1 MTHIHQVIVRNLPP
15 KGLDVV
21 AATVTKSQIQDLSQ
35 YVPTK
40 RPKNFDQVFVT
51 KFFHSSGKIGI
62 RFTFDDGKDQ
72 FGRKA
77 IKTHTLIIDHAYYNE
92 KSALFFLSPL
102 LNGILTVE
110 GQELLRMKD
119 FEDIAPT
126 SISSKLV
133 ELVLLKKNIKLV
145 SMESQSPL
153 SLIHLFGT
161 LDRIIPPHL
170 TSSFTFQTF
179 TDKRLGSEIKKYS
192 LIYSAENIA
201 NSIFLE
207 SIMEEK
213 SEYPTIRALSEALN
227 NLSLLRGLQKQFFL
241 AVPEKRLNFRLH
253 LRFGIKTFS
262 HIRRTL
268 EMGLDVDDL
277 IKIVIGP
284 YKGQK
289 AIIKEIDSENEQLAV
304 KLTKGATQSPIKI
317 DIDTVYL
324 IQKHNQQ

>member
-1 MTHIHQVIVRNLPP
+1 MTQIHQVIVKNLPP

-51 KFFHSSGKIGI
+51 KFFHYSGKIGI
-62 RFTFDDGKDQ
+62 RFTFDDGRDQ

-102 LNGILTVE
+102 LNGNLTVE
-110 GQELLRMKD
+110 GQELLRLED
-119 FEDIAPT
+119 FEDIDPT
-126 SISSKLV
+126 PISSKFV

-145 SMESQSPL
+145 SKKSQPPL
-153 SLIHLFGT
+153 SLIHLFGS
-161 LDRIIPPHL
+161 LDRIIPPYL

-179 TDKRLGSEIKKYS
+179 ADTNLGSELKKISLVYS
-192 LIYSAENIA
+192 TENIP
-201 NSIFLE
+201 NSVFLE
-207 SIMEEK
+207 NIMEEK
-213 SEYPTIRALSEALN
+213 SEYPTIRAITEALD

-284 YKGQK
+284 YKGQNG
-289 AIIKEIDSENEQLAV
+289 IIKEIDSENEQLLV
-304 KLTKGATQSPIKI
+304 KLTKGTTQTPIKI

-324 IQKHNQQ
+324 VQKHNQK

>member
-1 MTHIHQVIVRNLPP
+1 MTNIHQVIVRNLPP

-35 YVPTK
+35 YVPAK
-40 RPKNFDQVFVT
+40 RPKNFGHVFVT
-51 KFFHSSGKIGI
+51 KFFHISGKIGI

-77 IKTHTLIIDHAYYNE
+77 IKTHTLIIDHAFYNE

-102 LNGILTVE
+102 LNRKLTVE
-110 GQELLRMKD
+110 GQELLKLED
-119 FEDIAPT
+119 FEEMKPV
-126 SISSKLV
+126 SMSSKLV
-133 ELVLLKKNIKLV
+133 EHILLKKHIKLV
-145 SMESQSPL
+145 SEKSISPL
-153 SLIHLFGT
+153 YLIHLFGS

-170 TSSFTFQTF
+170 TSRFSFQTF
-179 TDKRLGSEIKKYS
+179 VDNTLGSEIKKFSLVYS
-192 LIYSAENIA
+192 PENMSKAISLDEI
-201 NSIFLE
+201 NDQD
-207 SIMEEK
+207 
-213 SEYPTIRALSEALN
+213 SEYPTIRAFTEALPD
-227 NLSLLRGLQKQFFL
+227 LQVLRGLQKQFFL

-262 HIRRTL
+262 HIRKTL
-268 EMGLDVDDL
+268 ELGLHVNDI

-289 AIIKEIDSENEQLAV
+289 AIIKEINSENEQIVV
-304 KLTKGATQSPIKI
+304 KLTKRPTQSPITV

-324 IQKHNQQ
+324 IQKHTQ